1 MSIKQVLILFVF
13 SLFLNCKNKESDSL
27 VKESSN
33 LKSKPKRENLA
44 YKIANDTI
52 YKDSVMIIVKS
63 AKSIKS
69 AESIDTLF
77 KFNSQ
82 LDNKKF
88 KVKVKKLKLDKELN
102 FDKYDNKKMFITA
115 TKNGVRKS
123 GVNFA
128 GKFCF
133 VYWGCGSPCQISAV
147 VDMESGIVYNGLP
160 SALGYE
166 FKKDSKILIVNPPDS
181 SGYYPK
187 NTWVDYPTEYI
198 WTGKKFE
205 KLNYKIKWKQL

>member
-1 MSIKQVLILFVF
+1 MLIKQVLTLFVF

-27 VKESSN
+27 VKENSN
-33 LKSKPKRENLA
+33 LKSKPKKENLM
-44 YKIANDTI
+44 YKIVNDTI
-52 YKDSVMIIVKS
+52 YRNSVMIIVKS
-63 AKSIKS
+63 SK
-69 AESIDTLF
+69 SIDTLF

-88 KVKVKKLKLDKELN
+88 KVKVKNLKLDKELN
-102 FDKYDNKKMFITA
+102 FDKYDARKMFITA
-115 TKNGVRKS
+115 TKYGVRKS

-133 VYWGCGSPCQISAV
+133 VYWGCGSSCQISAV
-147 VDMESGIVYNGLP
+147 VDMESGIVYNGLT
-160 SALGYE
+160 SGLGYK

-181 SGYYPK
+181 SGYYFK
-187 NTWVDYPTEYI
+187 NSAVGSPTEYI

-205 KLNYKIKWKQL
+205 KLNYKIKWKQF